1 MSIPPAHCKH
11 QLLWGHRGMVKNT
24 SSTLIGKHSPA
35 QALQWTGCTS
45 LESAFVSGIV
55 PFNRTGS
62 CQDYLH
68 HPDIKQQGGKGW
80 MKTSQD
86 DKISNENEPA
96 WDTSHANNIQTM
108 GPRAGE
114 ACGEGTLG

>member
-1 MSIPPAHCKH
+1 
-11 QLLWGHRGMVKNT
+11 
-24 SSTLIGKHSPA
+24 
-35 QALQWTGCTS
+35 
-45 LESAFVSGIV
+45 
-55 PFNRTGS
+55 
-62 CQDYLH
+62 
-68 HPDIKQQGGKGW
+68 